1 MSKSILSELYINDL
15 LGCAMS
21 RDFSDRNSVD
31 ALKMILSHLDDL
43 SITRAMVE
51 QFVDKLGDISGENV
65 QGDVTLKNTRRFD
78 HKIVQA

>member
-1 MSKSILSELYINDL
+1 MSTSIVSELYINDL
-15 LGCAMS
+15 PGCAMS
-21 RDFSDRNSVD
+21 RDFSDRNSAD

-65 QGDVTLKNTRRFD
+65 QGDVVLENID
-78 HKIVQA
+78 DSAG